1 MIRKA
6 QAEHLLRD
14 DTFRQVFDI
23 MRQEQVKL
31 FLTSK
36 VEDTEVREEAHRM
49 NKVLDKFERILKNVI
64 VDEERK
70 EKREKLG
77 V

>member
-1 MIRKA
+1 MITKS

-31 FLTSK
+31 FLTSN
-36 VEDTEVREEAHRM
+36 VGESDVREEAHRM

-64 VDEERK
+64 IDEERK
-70 EKREKLG
+70 EKRNKLG